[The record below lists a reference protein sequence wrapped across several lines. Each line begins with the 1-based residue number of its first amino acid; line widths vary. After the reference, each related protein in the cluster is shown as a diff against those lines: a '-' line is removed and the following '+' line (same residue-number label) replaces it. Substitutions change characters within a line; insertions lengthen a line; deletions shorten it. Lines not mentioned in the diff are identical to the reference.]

1 MRLTFNIKKWL
12 RRITRTLLVIV
23 LTLFAIRVYDNQQG
37 THLELWHT
45 VVPHELTAKQIAK
58 TDWQGYLQA
67 EQNLFI
73 EVKQKV
79 TDKLANNKAY
89 LFNRY
94 SAQSPLYPEHFKKN
108 WNRSFILEP
117 LGKPKGAVVL
127 LHGLTD
133 SPYSL
138 RHIASHYQQRGFV
151 AVVIRM
157 PAHGTVPAALT
168 DVHWEDWLAATKL
181 AVKEAAKHIEPTDPL
196 HIVGYSNGGALAV
209 MYAIESMDDKQ
220 LPKVDQLILI
230 SPMIGVTSFAR
241 FAGLAGVPAIFP
253 PFAKAAWIDLIA
265 EYNPFKYNSF
275 PINGARQSY
284 ELTKQLAKIW
294 LPKDQQKVAKL
305 QAEMPPILTF
315 QSVIDS
321 TVSSQSVISVLYNH
335 LTNDKANELVLF
347 DVNRNV
353 KLGALLRDNAYN
365 AITELLPAVPRAYQ
379 TTIITNA
386 SPTSNQAVAYVT
398 KAKQTSQWFEPLGIV
413 YPADI
418 YSLSHIALPFPDTD
432 SLYGHAPKQLN
443 EFGVS
448 LGVLAIRGE
457 RGVLVT
463 SLDNLLRV
471 SSNPFYEYILAKIDQ
486 TIDHSL
492 QKVQQKN

>member
-1 MRLTFNIKKWL
+1 M
-12 RRITRTLLVIV
+12 TRTLLVV
-23 LTLFAIRVYDNQQG
+23 ALTLFAIRVYDSQRG
-37 THLELWHT
+37 AHLELWHT

-58 TDWQGYLQA
+58 TDWQGYLHA
-67 EQNLFI
+67 EQRVFD

-79 TDKLANNKAY
+79 TEKLPNNQNY
-89 LFNRY
+89 SFNRY
-94 SAQSPLYPEHFKKN
+94 SAQSPLYPEHFQNN

-117 LGKPKGAVVL
+117 SAKPKGAVVL

-151 AVVIRM
+151 VIVIRM

-181 AVKEAAKHIEPTDPL
+181 AVKEASKHIEPTDPI

-209 MYAIESMDDKQ
+209 MYAIESMNDQQ

-241 FAGLAGVPAIFP
+241 FAGLAGLPAVFP
-253 PFAKAAWIDLIA
+253 PFAKAAWIDLVA

-284 ELTKQLAKIW
+284 ELTQQLAKMW
-294 LPKDQQKVAKL
+294 LPRDQQKVTKL

-315 QSVIDS
+315 QSVMDS
-321 TVSSQSVISVLYNH
+321 TVTSQSVVSVLYNH
-335 LTNDKANELVLF
+335 LNNSKANELVLF
-347 DVNRNV
+347 DVNRSV
-353 KLGALLRDNAYN
+353 KLGAILRNNAYN

-379 TTIITNA
+379 TTVITNA
-386 SPTSNQAVAYVT
+386 SPSSNQAVAYVT
-398 KAKQTSQWFEPLGIV
+398 KAQQVSQLIEPLGLT

-418 YSLSHIALPFPDTD
+418 YSLSHIALPFPETD
-432 SLYGHAPKQLN
+432 SLYGRSPQNPN

-471 SSNPFYEYILAKIDQ
+471 SANPFYDYLINKIDQ

-492 QKVQQKN
+492 QKVQPKN